1 MEVWTGQ
8 SKQAA
13 RRQSGADSYQVGGG
27 RDVKGGADVGNGR
40 KQVSCLW
47 QIGGMCYQS
56 PHVFT
61 VCVCVCVFS
70 NSSLILKKQLFL
82 RGQTCART
90 VAERFSSSVIQR
102 GAHKDHDFIVTQG
115 RKVCVAATH
124 LTHTGM
130 LRMFWKLESL
140 TSDTSSFSN
149 ATHEVEATRFIWY

>member
-13 RRQSGADSYQVGGG
+13 RRQSGADSHQVGGG

-61 VCVCVCVFS
+61 VCVCVS
-70 NSSLILKKQLFL
+70 FL
-82 RGQTCART
+82 T
-90 VAERFSSSVIQR
+90 V
-102 GAHKDHDFIVTQG
+102 H
-115 RKVCVAATH
+115 
-124 LTHTGM
+124 
-130 LRMFWKLESL
+130 
-140 TSDTSSFSN
+140 
-149 ATHEVEATRFIWY
+149 